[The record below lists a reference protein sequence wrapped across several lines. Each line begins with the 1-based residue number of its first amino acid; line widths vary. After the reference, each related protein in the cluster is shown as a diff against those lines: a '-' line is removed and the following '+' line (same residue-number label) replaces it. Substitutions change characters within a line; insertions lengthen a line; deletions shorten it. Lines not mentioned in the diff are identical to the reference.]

1 MIINDPDAK
10 LFDVVTFGEAMAL
23 LLAEHSYPLSS
34 AINFRRSVA
43 GAESTVAIGL
53 ARLGRRA
60 AWIGRVGDDPL
71 GHAVLRTM
79 RAENVDLSRAR
90 VDPDSYTGLLV
101 RDSLELRSISVNYY
115 RSDAAGSRLAP
126 PDIDPELICSA
137 RLLHGSGI
145 TPMLSESARLASES
159 AFSIARSAGLLTS
172 FDPNLRKTIAPI
184 DLSLKIAQQHL
195 AFADFALVSREEL
208 NLLSGTNDVEDGCR
222 WVLEQGARFVAVK
235 MGEEGSMGTDGADSW
250 WVPGYPVRPVD
261 TIGAGDA
268 WAAGFL
274 DAVLAGADY
283 EQCLDQGNHVA
294 SLAIQVP
301 GDVDGLP
308 SERERRDARA
318 GRAVVR

>member
-1 MIINDPDAK
+1 MSKDRDAESV
-10 LFDVVTFGEAMAL
+10 DVVTFGEAMAL
-23 LLAEHSYPLSS
+23 LLAEHSYPLGS

-53 ARLGRRA
+53 ARLGRRT

-71 GHAVLRTM
+71 GHTVLRTM
-79 RAENVDLSRAR
+79 RAEGVDVSRAL

-159 AFSIARSAGLLTS
+159 AFRIARSAGVPTS
-172 FDPNLRKTIAPI
+172 LRKTIAPI
-184 DLSLKIAQQHL
+184 DLSLKTAQQHL

-208 NLLSGTNDVEDGCR
+208 NLLSGTDDVKDGCR
-222 WVLEQGARFVAVK
+222 WVLGQGVRFVAVK

-274 DAVLAGADY
+274 DAMLSGAGY

>member
-1 MIINDPDAK
+1 MSNGPDANS
-10 LFDVVTFGEAMAL
+10 FDAVTFGEAMAL
-23 LLAEHSYPLSS
+23 LLAEHNYPLSS

-43 GAESTVAIGL
+43 GAELTVAIGL

-79 RAENVDLSRAR
+79 RAESVDVSRAL
-90 VDPDSYTGLLV
+90 VDPESYTGLLV

-115 RSDAAGSRLAP
+115 RSGAAGSRLAP
-126 PDIDPELICSA
+126 SDIDPELICSA

-159 AFSIARSAGLLTS
+159 AFSIARSADVLTS

-184 DLSLKIAQQHL
+184 GLSLEIARQHL

-208 NLLSGTNDVEDGCR
+208 SLLSGTDDVKDGCR

-235 MGEEGSMGTDGADSW
+235 LGEEGSMGSDGADSW
-250 WVPGYPVRPVD
+250 WVPGYPVRPMD

-308 SERERRDARA
+308 NERERRDARA
-318 GRAVVR
+318 GRVVVR

>member
-1 MIINDPDAK
+1 MSNLPDTESP
-10 LFDVVTFGEAMAL
+10 DVVTFGEAMAL
-23 LLAEHSYPLSS
+23 LLAEHSYPLSA

-71 GHAVLRTM
+71 GHAVLRTL
-79 RAENVDLSRAR
+79 RAEGVDLSRAL
-90 VDPDSYTGLLV
+90 VDPESYTGLLV
-101 RDSLELRSISVNYY
+101 RDSLELRSIAVSYY

-126 PDIDPELICSA
+126 QDIDPELISSA

-145 TPMLSESARLASES
+145 TPMLSASARQASES
-159 AFSIARSAGLLTS
+159 AFSIARSAGVLTS
-172 FDPNLRKTIAPI
+172 FDPNLRMTIAPI
-184 DLSLKIAQQHL
+184 ELSLKIARQHL
-195 AFADFALVSREEL
+195 AAADFALVSREEL
-208 NLLSGTNDVEDGCR
+208 RLLSGQEDIEDGCR
-222 WVLEQGARFVAVK
+222 WVLAQGPRFVAVK
-235 MGEEGSMGTDGADSW
+235 LGEDGSMGTDGVDSW
-250 WVPGYPVRPVD
+250 QAPGYPVRPAD
-261 TIGAGDA
+261 TVGAGDA

-274 DAVLAGADY
+274 DAVLSGSDY

-308 SERERRDARA
+308 TERERRDARA